1 MSFNNNNSDKQ
12 ADLYAYLE
20 EDNTNV
26 LETPKKVSSR
36 EKKLKILQNQLGQ
49 LQSQAQ
55 NGFIMGCAVGGMMG
69 AIIGTWAAIK
79 TRKLVVLPLSIVSS
93 GGFFGFMMM
102 CGSIIRTDSENI
114 YNSNNSQY
122 LQSNTVLDRHINK
135 TFWEIKYAA
144 NSNQQN

>member
-1 MSFNNNNSDKQ
+1 MSFDKNNSDKQ

-20 EDNTNV
+20 GDNTNV

-55 NGFIMGCAVGGMMG
+55 NGFLMGCAVGGMMG

-114 YNSNNSQY
+114 YSNNNIQY
-122 LQSNTVLDRHINK
+122 LQNNTVLERHANK
-135 TFWEIKYAA
+135 AFWEIKYAA
-144 NSNQQN
+144 QQNQQN